1 VERSRNAGINQK
13 EAGVVLAPRRAEKRD
28 WCRHDS
34 EPINIWSRSE
44 EEIGRKM
51 SHFYEAPF
59 FLDDVEFA
67 SVKAVY
73 SWLIVPQG
81 RRDAVRML
89 SGTAAKKAAPKRQIP
104 SCFDYHGRVIEFGSE
119 EH

>member
-1 VERSRNAGINQK
+1 VGFLNN
-13 EAGVVLAPRRAEKRD
+13 
-28 WCRHDS
+28 

-81 RRDAVRML
+81 RRDAVRMV